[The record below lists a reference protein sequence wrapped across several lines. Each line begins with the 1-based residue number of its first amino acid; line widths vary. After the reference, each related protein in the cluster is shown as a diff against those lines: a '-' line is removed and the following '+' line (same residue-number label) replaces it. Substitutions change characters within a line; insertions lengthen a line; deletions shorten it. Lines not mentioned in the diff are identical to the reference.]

1 MIVAINDEQET
12 SMMVEHQASRGA
24 ELAIG
29 FAMLLGANRELD
41 SSIGIK
47 RMIAH
52 LPKINLS
59 LSLSLSLNDKEMRH
73 EARECE
79 QERQREQRERER
91 RDEQTTKEQRTAL
104 PLSLAQPHEPTCCQS
119 LDLSTERY
127 PSKQRV
133 QARERSLTTISH
145 MIIRFHERSR
155 KRSERVAH
163 DGWLLAS
170 STTMRHT

>member
-1 MIVAINDEQET
+1 MVDAFAGEQET
-12 SMMVEHQASRGA
+12 SMMVELQACNSREKRRG
-24 ELAIG
+24 LG
-29 FAMLLGANRELD
+29 FVDHDRELD

-47 RMIAH
+47 KTIAH
-52 LPKINLS
+52 PPKINP
-59 LSLSLSLNDKEMRH
+59 SLSLSLNDKEMRH

>member
-79 QERQREQRERER
+79 QERQREQRSNER
-91 RDEQTTKEQRTAL
+91 RDEQKTKEQRTAL
-104 PLSLAQPHEPTCCQS
+104 PLVFSWLAAARTSCVPAWSPPPPNGQVR
-119 LDLSTERY
+119 LSV
-127 PSKQRV
+127 RV
-133 QARERSLTTISH
+133 C
-145 MIIRFHERSR
+145 
-155 KRSERVAH
+155 
-163 DGWLLAS
+163 
-170 STTMRHT
+170 